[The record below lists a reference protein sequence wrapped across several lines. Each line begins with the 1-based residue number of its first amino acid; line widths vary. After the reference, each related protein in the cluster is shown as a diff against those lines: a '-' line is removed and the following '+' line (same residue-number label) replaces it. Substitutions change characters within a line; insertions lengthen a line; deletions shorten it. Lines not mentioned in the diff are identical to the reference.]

1 MMVII
6 IITSMKKVLV
16 VEDNPLNMELVLEI
30 LKSQGFSAF
39 EAVDG
44 EDAIHQIEKETF
56 DLVLMDIE
64 LPGIDGMEVT
74 RIIKTKYGNIPIIA
88 LTSYAM
94 KGDKEKFLA
103 AGFDEY
109 MSKPIDLLQFMNR
122 LEKYRK

>member
-44 EDAIHQIEKETF
+44 EDAINQIEKETF
-56 DLVLMDIE
+56 DLILMDIE

-74 RIIKTKYGNIPIIA
+74 RIIKNRYPTIPVIA

-109 MSKPIDLLQFMNR
+109 MSKPIDMLQFMNR